1 MLYQT
6 KRYKTNFN
14 WWKCLGRCKTGKA
27 SLGDGINSTTNN
39 VDKNLENIKVSLY
52 TEDMKLAELMPA
64 DSVTNIYNRIN
75 PTLTDAN
82 GNYKFEGVDESKNI
96 MLYLNMMVK
105 YICQQNTWQKE
116 FPEIQFKTIIQ

>member
-1 MLYQT
+1 
-6 KRYKTNFN
+6 
-14 WWKCLGRCKTGKA
+14 
-27 SLGDGINSTTNN
+27 
-39 VDKNLENIKVSLY
+39 
-52 TEDMKLAELMPA
+52 MKLAELMPA

-116 FPEIQFKTIIQ
+116 FLAIQFKTIIQ